1 MIIAAARR
9 KPVFRVESVDPMLA
23 TLVDAPFSDP
33 NWVFEPKYDGI
44 RALAI
49 VRSNSVTLRTR
60 TGHDVT
66 ARYPELASIFR
77 RIRGDAVLDGEIVCL
92 DSEGRSNFQEL
103 QQRIGL
109 QSPLDI
115 ARKAKQYPA
124 SFVAFDVLMRGSR
137 DLRELPLSHRRKELE
152 ALLRPGGAL
161 LLSPQTDADG
171 VALFE
176 TALRQGWEG
185 VIGKRKAS
193 PYRSGRSD
201 EWLKI
206 KSVRRQEVVI
216 GGWTDP
222 RRSRP
227 LLGALVVGLYGKGG
241 QLRWVGNVGTGLTR
255 ESLEQVHRLLG
266 PLHRRNSPF
275 SDPVRSREA
284 VHWVEPKLV
293 CEVAFS
299 EWTREGQM
307 RIPSFQG
314 LRDDKRPEECR
325 LEREKSAR
333 AVVRPRSPHRP
344 SAPPSRRAPEKA
356 LGEYQARRI
365 FGRSREPVGTV
376 RPDGKTL
383 RFVVQE
389 HHASVLHYDFRLEMG
404 GVLKSWSVPKGP
416 SLDPAVKRLA
426 VQVEDHPVEY
436 LTFTG
441 RIPEGSYGGGR
452 VYRWD
457 LGSYEPL
464 GDDPLASWERGV
476 LKFRLE
482 GGRLHGEWRLIRT
495 KTPSRKPSWLLFKV
509 KDEAARPGH
518 VAERLGQ
525 IEERRPRSNRGSS

>member
-1 MIIAAARR
+1 MTLAAARR
-9 KPVFRVESVDPMLA
+9 RPAFWVQSLDPMLA

-49 VRSNSVTLRTR
+49 IRSNSVALRTR

-66 ARYPELASIFR
+66 ARYPELAELPR
-77 RIRGDAVLDGEIVCL
+77 RVRGDAVLDGEIVCL
-92 DSEGRSNFQEL
+92 DAEGRSNFQEL

-109 QSPLDI
+109 QSPRDI
-115 ARKAKQYPA
+115 ARKAKQHPA
-124 SFVAFDVLMRGSR
+124 SFVGFDVLVRGSR
-137 DLRELPLSHRRKELE
+137 DLRELPLSHRREELE
-152 ALLRPGGAL
+152 GLVRPGGAL

-171 VALFE
+171 VELFE

-185 VIGKRKAS
+185 IIAKRKAS
-193 PYRSGRSD
+193 PYRSGRSE

-206 KSVRRQEVVI
+206 KSVHRQEVVI

-241 QLRWVGNVGTGLTR
+241 RLHWVGNVGTGFTR

-266 PLHRRNSPF
+266 PLHRRKSPF
-275 SDPVRSREA
+275 ADPVRSREA
-284 VHWVEPKLV
+284 VHWVEPRLV

-299 EWTREGQM
+299 EWTRDGQL

-325 LEREKSAR
+325 LDRYTRAR
-333 AVVRPRSPHRP
+333 AVGSPE
-344 SAPPSRRAPEKA
+344 SGRRASEKA
-356 LGEYQARRI
+356 LGEYQARRR
-365 FGRSREPVGTV
+365 FSRTPEPVGTV
-376 RPDGKTL
+376 RPESKAL

-389 HHASVLHYDFRLEMG
+389 HHASILHYDFRLEMG

-416 SLDPAVKRLA
+416 SLDPSVKRLA
-426 VQVEDHPVEY
+426 VQVEDHPVDY

-457 LGSYEPL
+457 LGSYQALHP
-464 GDDPLASWERGV
+464 DPLAAWESGV
-476 LKFRLE
+476 LKFRLN
-482 GGRLHGEWRLIRT
+482 GDRLRGEWRLIRT
-495 KTPSRKPSWLLFKV
+495 KSPGRKPSWLLFKV
-509 KDEAARPGH
+509 RDEAARPGH
-518 VAERLGQ
+518 VAERLGEA
-525 IEERRPRSNRGSS
+525 EERKPSKRRRSDRTSNRGSR